1 MLLRNAPAVGAQPSV
16 VLIEWRVFAFGSA
29 VILAGVLA
37 NGRTLRV
44 TTPVRALQPATRTW
58 TTSSGRI
65 YQTPNPPASD
75 EKLRAV
81 LDRFA
86 QVHAGTCDV
95 ADVTEDFWRRIRGAA
110 H

>member
-1 MLLRNAPAVGAQPSV
+1 
-16 VLIEWRVFAFGSA
+16 
-29 VILAGVLA
+29 
-37 NGRTLRV
+37 
-44 TTPVRALQPATRTW
+44 
-58 TTSSGRI
+58 
-65 YQTPNPPASD
+65 
-75 EKLRAV
+75 V